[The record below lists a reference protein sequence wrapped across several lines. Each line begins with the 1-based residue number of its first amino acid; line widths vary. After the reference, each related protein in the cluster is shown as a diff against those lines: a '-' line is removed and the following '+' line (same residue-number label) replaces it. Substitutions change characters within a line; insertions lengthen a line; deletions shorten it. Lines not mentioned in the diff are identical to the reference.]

1 MFQWC
6 QDWSSFPRTEH
17 DGFLSLLCRNILI
30 TLRISTH
37 QGAQWPWE
45 IGRWF
50 YVARSNPLHCWGL
63 IVPFLWIMS
72 TRGTILSPRVS
83 PRLGWNGLFTSS
95 CCRLSV
101 HINTG
106 INPPPPP
113 QPWFTKRT
121 NGHLSRLNH
130 NETEENHIRASVLQL
145 TGLTNTK
152 TDS

>member
-1 MFQWC
+1 MLQWC
-6 QDWSSFPRTEH
+6 QDLGSFPRTAL
-17 DGFLSLLCRNILI
+17 DSCLLLLCRNILI

-37 QGAQWPWE
+37 EGAQWPWE
-45 IGRWF
+45 IRWF
-50 YVARSNPLHCWGL
+50 YVAGLNSSHCWGL
-63 IVPFLWIMS
+63 IAPFLWIMS
-72 TRGTILSPRVS
+72 ARGTTLSPRLS
-83 PRLGWNGLFTSS
+83 LRLGWNGLFTSS

-113 QPWFTKRT
+113 QPWFTKGT

-145 TGLTNTK
+145 TGMTNTK